1 MNTQQGFTL
10 IELMIVVAIVGI
22 LALVAM
28 PMYQNYVR
36 QAADSACLAE
46 ARGYAG
52 VQLITAAQG
61 DKMPAVNWSACSQTP
76 VGVVPA
82 GLAQGQALEAN
93 AYLPTADSLVVAPSF
108 TTQSVKPGNFKV
120 QCVESGSC
128 YLLDTEGALQTWIKP
143 AAL

>member
-1 MNTQQGFTL
+1 MKAQQGFTL

-52 VQLITAAQG
+52 AQLIAASQG
-61 DKMPAVNWSACSQTP
+61 EKMETVTWSACSDAP
-76 VGVVPA
+76 VGIVPD
-82 GLAQGQALEAN
+82 GMQQGQALEAS
-93 AYLPTADSLVVAPSF
+93 AYLPKAGVIVVAPSF
-108 TTQSVKPGNFKV
+108 KTQSAKPGNYKI
-120 QCVESGSC
+120 QCVQTGSC
-128 YLLDTEGALQTWIKP
+128 TILEAEVWN
-143 AAL
+143 